1 MNYLYEML
9 IAIPMLSAVLLTP
22 DGAGSQELDPVEKRF
37 IDTVYDDE
45 NVSHY
50 VTLIDSVTVH
60 ALGRIY
66 GSLSEMAKDDDIGK
80 VKTTNG
86 VLMVYTVRERNGE
99 FEHQV
104 SVSRRPYLASTL
116 GTMFVSLFAQRT
128 GLEVPEQVF
137 WTQNGVFHAFW
148 TLSAQQQV
156 ELVGQLEARRDVEP
170 EEAFT
175 AAMLAT
181 GSIRL
186 ERVELDPDAAK
197 KALDEAT
204 RDE

>member
-9 IAIPMLSAVLLTP
+9 IAIPMLSAVLLTS
-22 DGAGSQELDPVEKRF
+22 DGAGSQELDPAEERF
-37 IDTVYDDE
+37 IGTVYDDE
-45 NVSHY
+45 NVSNY
-50 VTLIDSVTVH
+50 VTMIDSVIVH

-66 GSLSEMAKDDDIGK
+66 GSVSEMAKDDDIGK
-80 VKTTNG
+80 VETTNG
-86 VLMVYTVRERNGE
+86 VLVVYTVRERNGE
-99 FEHQV
+99 FAHQV
-104 SVSRRPYLASTL
+104 SVSRRPYLASIL

-137 WTQNGVFHAFW
+137 WTQNEVFHAFW

-170 EEAFT
+170 EEAFM
-175 AAMLAT
+175 AAMLAK
-181 GSIRL
+181 GSIRV
-186 ERVELDPDAAK
+186 ERVELDPDAAE

-204 RDE
+204 GDD